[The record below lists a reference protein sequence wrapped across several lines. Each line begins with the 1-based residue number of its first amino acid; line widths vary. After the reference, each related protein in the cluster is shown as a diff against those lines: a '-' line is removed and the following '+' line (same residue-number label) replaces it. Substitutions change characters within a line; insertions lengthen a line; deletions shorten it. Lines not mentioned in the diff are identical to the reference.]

1 MPEKADFIFELGT
14 EELPPVALK
23 TLISAFEKD
32 VVDQLGLAG
41 LLFSECKSFASP
53 RRLAIRV
60 TDCSLQQPD
69 TTIDKK
75 GPAIQ
80 AAFDQEGKP
89 SKAAEGFARSCGVEV
104 SELGRQKTDKGE
116 WLSYQLTEKG
126 KTAAELLPAI
136 IQTALDNLP
145 IPKRMRW
152 GDSNA
157 MFVRPVHWV
166 LFLLGENVVNCK
178 ILGKPSGNVTYGH
191 RFHHPEA
198 ITIDSASDYE
208 EQLSKSGNVIAD
220 YEKRK
225 SLIEDQLN
233 QAAQSLNGHVPLDS
247 ALLDEVAALVE
258 WPVAVVG
265 NFDQE
270 FLAVP
275 HEALILTMKK
285 NQKYFPVF
293 DKDEK
298 LLNHF
303 ITIAN
308 IESSNPETIQL
319 GNERVIRPRLA
330 DAKFF
335 WEQDARKTLEDRL
348 ETLKSIVFQ
357 KQLGSIYDKSVRVS
371 RLASHIANLIGG
383 NPDLAERAGLISR
396 CDLVTEMVYEFAD
409 MQGIMGR
416 YQAQRDGENP
426 EIAQAMDEIYMPR
439 FSGDQLPR
447 TQTGIAL
454 AIADRLDTIT
464 GIFGIGLKP
473 SGTKDPFALRRAS
486 LGLLRILREY
496 SLSINLHDLIT
507 ESIKLHGNN
516 QNENATSSDVNTY
529 ILDRLNGIF
538 AEDGVSTKLV
548 QAVASVNPGNV
559 IDFQNRIAAVEA
571 FSQLPE
577 SENLAAANKRIQNIL
592 KKTKQQIPVKTD
604 TGLFELDQES
614 NLYNMLTV
622 KEKDIE
628 PLLVN
633 DNYQQILLSLVE
645 LKQPI
650 DEFFDH
656 VMVMAEDNNIRLN
669 RLSLLQRVHQLF
681 FKVADISVLQDS

>member
-1 MPEKADFIFELGT
+1 MPEQADFIFELGT

-32 VVDQLGLAG
+32 VVDQLGMAG
-41 LLFSECKSFASP
+41 LIFSECKSFASP

-60 TDCSLQQPD
+60 SDCSLQQPD

-89 SKAAEGFARSCGVEV
+89 SKAAEGFARSCGVDV

-126 KTAAELLPAI
+126 KSAAELLPAI

-357 KQLGSIYDKSVRVS
+357 KQLGTIYDKSVRVS

-516 QNENATSSDVNTY
+516 LTENATSSDVNTY

-538 AEDGVSTKLV
+538 AEDGISTKLV

-592 KKTKQQIPVKTD
+592 KKTKQQIPLKTD

-628 PLLVN
+628 PLLVKN
-633 DNYQQILLSLVE
+633 NYQQILLSLVE

-650 DEFFDH
+650 DDFFDH

-669 RLSLLQRVHQLF
+669 RLSLLQRIHQLF

>member
-41 LLFSECKSFASP
+41 LIFSECKSFASP

-60 TDCSLQQPD
+60 SDCSLQQPD

-126 KTAAELLPAI
+126 KSAAELLPAI

-233 QAAQSLNGHVPLDS
+233 QVAQSLNGHVPLDS

-293 DKDEK
+293 DKNEK

-319 GNERVIRPRLA
+319 GNERVIRPRLT

-496 SLSINLHDLIT
+496 SLSINLHELIT

-516 QNENATSSDVNTY
+516 LTENATSSDVNTY

-538 AEDGVSTKLV
+538 AEDGISTKLV

-577 SENLAAANKRIQNIL
+577 SGNLAAANKRIQNIL
-592 KKTKQQIPVKTD
+592 KKTKEQIPVKTD

-628 PLLVN
+628 PLLIKN
-633 DNYQQILLSLVE
+633 NYQQILLSLVE

-650 DEFFDH
+650 DDFFDH

>member
-41 LLFSECKSFASP
+41 LIFSECKSFASP

-60 TDCSLQQPD
+60 SDCSLQQPD

-126 KTAAELLPAI
+126 KSAAELLPAI

-233 QAAQSLNGHVPLDS
+233 QVAQSLNGHVPLDS

-293 DKDEK
+293 DKNEK

-319 GNERVIRPRLA
+319 GNERVIRPRLT

-496 SLSINLHDLIT
+496 SLSINLHELIT

-516 QNENATSSDVNTY
+516 LTENATSSDVNTY

-538 AEDGVSTKLV
+538 AEDGISTKLV

-577 SENLAAANKRIQNIL
+577 SGNLAAANKRIQNIL
-592 KKTKQQIPVKTD
+592 KKTKEQIPVKTD

-628 PLLVN
+628 PLLIKN
-633 DNYQQILLSLVE
+633 NYQQILLSLVE

-650 DEFFDH
+650 DDFFDH

-681 FKVADISVLQDS
+681 FKVADISVLQD

>member
-1 MPEKADFIFELGT
+1 MPEQADFIFELGT

-60 TDCSLQQPD
+60 SDCSLQQPD

-89 SKAAEGFARSCGVEV
+89 SKAAEGFARSCGVDV
-104 SELGRQKTDKGE
+104 SDLGRQKTDKGE
-116 WLSYQLTEKG
+116 WLSYQLIEKG

-496 SLSINLHDLIT
+496 SLSINLHELIT

-516 QNENATSSDVNTY
+516 LTENATSSDVNTY

-538 AEDGVSTKLV
+538 AEDGISTKLV

-628 PLLVN
+628 PLLVKN
-633 DNYQQILLSLVE
+633 NYQQILLSLVE